1 MTQVSLKN
9 KTCLVVMIDD
19 REYALQ
25 LPDNARAGEALD
37 VCLIFANELQKSIQ
51 EKAQLL
57 KEKNELEE
65 EKKEVSEESSEE
77 SSEETEAV

>member
-9 KTCLVVMIDD
+9 KTCLSTMIDD
-19 REYALQ
+19 REYNLQ

-37 VCLIFANELQKSIQ
+37 VCLIFANELQKSIE

-57 KEKNELEE
+57 KEKKELEA
-65 EKKEVSEESSEE
+65 KKEEVSEESSEE
-77 SSEETEAV
+77 SPEEPEAV